1 MKKVFALLI
10 VGLATLAFAQEKTT
24 VSIAVYPDL
33 DSVIEAVLPQFKEAN
48 PDIDVE
54 MRVLAHGDHHN
65 ALVTALATGSGAAD
79 VVAIDVEF
87 IAKFVSDGGLTD
99 LNEAP
104 FGASALEDQFA
115 SYAWTQAST
124 TDGRQVAVPTDLGP
138 GVMYY
143 RRDHLQGAD
152 MALEQVTESWDTYI
166 EFGRRVSGDTNG
178 DGRNDVFLV
187 ANAGDVAR
195 AIYQADIPQGE
206 GVFFGADGEPVIDSE
221 RFRNAFSVAQT
232 IREEGLD
239 ARIEAWTN
247 EWYEGFKSGTVA
259 TQLSGA
265 WLLGHLQNWMAPE
278 TAGLW
283 GAANTPNGVYVSWGG
298 SFYGIPEQSQNKEV
312 AWKLVQFLTDNPQTQ
327 LEALGVTGAF
337 PALTTVY
344 EDEIFE
350 QPIQFL
356 DGQPARELF
365 ATVAQNIEG
374 VATNPNDA
382 VALEIVDTA
391 LSQVLSEGRD
401 IDSALAEA
409 QQLVARRTRR

>member
-1 MKKVFALLI
+1 MKKLLVLLVTALT
-10 VGLATLAFAQEKTT
+10 TLALAQEKTT
-24 VSIAVYPDL
+24 ISIAVFPDL
-33 DSVIEAVLPQFKEAN
+33 DSVVNAVLPTFKEAN

-54 MRVLAHGDHHN
+54 VRTLAFADHHN

-79 VVAIDVEF
+79 VVAIDVGF
-87 IAKFVSDGGLTD
+87 IARFVAEGGLTD

-104 FGASALEDQFA
+104 FEAAALEDQFA

-124 TDGRQVAVPTDLGP
+124 TDGRQVAMPADLGP

-143 RRDHLQGAD
+143 RRDHLQEAD
-152 MALEQVTESWDTYI
+152 MTLEQVTESWDAYI
-166 EFGRRVSGDTNG
+166 EFGRQVSRDTNG
-178 DGRNDVFLV
+178 DGRNDVFLT
-187 ANAGDVAR
+187 ASAGDVAR

-206 GVFFGADGEPVIDSE
+206 GIYFSADGEPVIDSE
-221 RFRNAFSVAQT
+221 RFRDAFSVAQT
-232 IREEGLD
+232 IRQEGLD
-239 ARIEAWTN
+239 AQITAWTN
-247 EWYEGFKSGTVA
+247 EWYEGFKRGTVA

-298 SFYGIPEQSQNKEV
+298 SFYGIPVQSQNKEA

-327 LEALGVTGAF
+327 LEALDVTGAF
-337 PALTTVY
+337 PALTEVY
-344 EDEIFE
+344 DNEIFE
-350 QPIQFL
+350 QPIAFL

-365 ATVAQNIEG
+365 ASVAQNVEG
-374 VATNPNDA
+374 VATNPSDA

-391 LSQVLSEGRD
+391 LSQVLDEGRD
-401 IDSALAEA
+401 IDSAP
-409 QQLVARRTRR
+409 R

>member
-1 MKKVFALLI
+1 MKKLLALLTI
-10 VGLATLAFAQEKTT
+10 GLATLAFAQEKTT
-24 VSIAVYPDL
+24 LSVAVYPDL
-33 DSVIEAVLPQFKEAN
+33 DSVIEAVLPQFQEAN

-54 MRVLAHGDHHN
+54 LRVLAHGDHHN

-87 IAKFVSDGGLTD
+87 IAKFVSEGGLTD
-99 LNEAP
+99 LSEAP
-104 FGASALEDQFA
+104 FEASALQDQFA

-124 TDGRQVAVPTDLGP
+124 TDGRQVAIPTDLGP

-143 RRDHLQGAD
+143 RRDLLQEAD
-152 MALEQVTESWDTYI
+152 TPLEQVTESWDTYLDY
-166 EFGRRVSGDTNG
+166 GRQVSRDTNG

-195 AIYQADIPQGE
+195 AIYQADIPEGQ
-206 GVFFGADGEPVIDSE
+206 GVFFNADGEPVIDSA
-221 RFRNAFSVAQT
+221 RFRDAFAVAKT
-232 IREEGLD
+232 IREEELD
-239 ARIEAWTN
+239 AQIEAWTN

-265 WLLGHLQNWMAPE
+265 WLLGHLQNWMAPD

-298 SFYGIPEQSQNKEV
+298 SFYGIPEQSQNKEA
-312 AWKLVQFLTDNPQTQ
+312 AWKLVQFLTDNPQAQ
-327 LEALGVTGAF
+327 LAALDVTGAF
-337 PALTTVY
+337 PALTSVY
-344 EDEIFE
+344 DDETFA
-350 QPIQFL
+350 QPIAFL

-374 VATNPNDA
+374 TATNPNDV

-409 QQLVARRTRR
+409 QRLVERRTRR